1 MYEFTMKSMIAY
13 LQRRS
18 PTATFLSN
26 ILAAVILFSLSAC
39 PKQPRVRQER
49 PVYEKYY
56 EHTVK
61 YAGETYGTIA
71 RWYTGNVQNWY
82 LIADENPEID
92 PRKIRIGSVIRVPRE
107 LMIRERPYQPGGDTT
122 SGNNKR
128 SAKQAAEDVA
138 AEAAA
143 AEAEMKAVA
152 ENSRTQRE
160 NNQREETRTDEASP
174 EVAPTAIPTPAETPV
189 VETPTPAPTPAS
201 QAESNSK
208 RDREQLL
215 KELMT
220 EY

>member
-1 MYEFTMKSMIAY
+1 MYEITMKSMTAY

-18 PTATFLSN
+18 PTATFLTS
-26 ILAAVILFSLSAC
+26 ILAAIILFSLSAC
-39 PKQPRVRQER
+39 PKQPRVKQER

-82 LIADENPEID
+82 IIADENPEID

-122 SGNNKR
+122 SGTNKR
-128 SAKQAAEDVA
+128 TAKQAAEDVA

-143 AEAEMKAVA
+143 AEAEMKAA
-152 ENSRTQRE
+152 SENTSNQRE
-160 NNQREETRTDEASP
+160 NNQREESRSEEVVP
-174 EVAPTAIPTPAETPV
+174 EIAPTAIPTPAETPV
-189 VETPTPAPTPAS
+189 AENPTPTPTPTS